1 MEMLKFNISKPTVA
15 FFLNETTKK
24 SVFWVFLYLFGY
36 LHLDVRWFV
45 VFVGLIYLGNVLRA
59 SKRWKKIGFWSA
71 AKKDPIKDI
80 KDLPGN
86 LPDWVLNPDVHRSEW
101 TNTVIK
107 HLWPHFENHV
117 KQILRS
123 IETDTELKKRLEGYH
138 IKAVHFPHV
147 SLGKIPPRLSGVK
160 VHSSTF
166 SSIQRDEII
175 LDLSMQYAGDLKI
188 EMEVVRYI
196 LRIYSL
202 SMALFKVL
210 CPIDF

>member
-1 MEMLKFNISKPTVA
+1 MDMLKFNISKPTVA
-15 FFLNETTKK
+15 LFLNETTKK

-36 LHLDVRWFV
+36 LHLDVRWFMI
-45 VFVGLIYLGNVLRA
+45 FVGIIYIGNVLRA
-59 SKRWKKIGFWSA
+59 SNRWKKSRFWFTR
-71 AKKDPIKDI
+71 KEEPKTDI

-107 HLWPHFENHV
+107 QLWPHFEEHV

-123 IETDTELKKRLEGYH
+123 VETDAELKKRLEGYH
-138 IKAVHFPHV
+138 IKAVRFPHV

-166 SSIQRDEII
+166 SSVQRDEII

-188 EMEVVRYI
+188 EMEVVR
-196 LRIYSL
+196 LNKTHFRPFL
-202 SMALFKVL
+202 
-210 CPIDF
+210 